1 MNIID
6 YKYSTFQIEPVEFLE
21 SLPLCAK
28 SISDLMWYMYFL
40 KLYILYNH
48 VPEITEFVRK
58 IVLGRVLPI
67 YSTLLASSDKTNTNL
82 GKNLV

>member
-21 SLPLCAK
+21 SLPLYAK

-40 KLYILYNH
+40 KLYSI
-48 VPEITEFVRK
+48 
-58 IVLGRVLPI
+58 
-67 YSTLLASSDKTNTNL
+67 
-82 GKNLV
+82 

>member
-28 SISDLMWYMYFL
+28 SISDLMIHVFL
-40 KLYILYNH
+40 KLYILY
-48 VPEITEFVRK
+48 TK
-58 IVLGRVLPI
+58 CQ
-67 YSTLLASSDKTNTNL
+67 K
-82 GKNLV
+82 